1 MQNELEESIIDATM
15 ANDLEGIKN
24 AIQLGIDINHQDFF
38 GKTALH
44 YIESVEAAQL
54 LIDHGAD
61 PNIAD
66 YNNRPPLFD
75 VNDPE
80 LAIFLVDHGA
90 DAKFQDKDGLTAM
103 YIWVD
108 FPKVVQ
114 RLLVEGADPN
124 IQLVTGSMIIKR
136 GNTALHKVGN
146 LESAQLLVKHGANA
160 TIRNIEKQP
169 PFIRPPEKFNVIL
182 KPYMK
187 SSVYFQL
194 TFKQNPASPY
204 LTLRIPDWPEI
215 PPFIINSP

>member
-160 TIRNIEKQP
+160 TIRNIEKATPVHTATGEIQ
-169 PFIRPPEKFNVIL
+169 RYL
-182 KPYMK
+182 KTVYEEQRLLSADVQTK
-187 SSVYFQL
+187 SSEPVSNTTDTRLAGDTTVYH
-194 TFKQNPASPY
+194 K
-204 LTLRIPDWPEI
+204 
-215 PPFIINSP
+215 

>member
-80 LAIFLVDHGA
+80 LA
-90 DAKFQDKDGLTAM
+90 T
-103 YIWVD
+103 
-108 FPKVVQ
+108 KVNRWLGPTVSQ
-114 RLLVEGADPN
+114 IHEAAAASTGQHEGN
-124 IQLVTGSMIIKR
+124 SSLGQ
-136 GNTALHKVGN
+136 
-146 LESAQLLVKHGANA
+146 VK
-160 TIRNIEKQP
+160 TQ
-169 PFIRPPEKFNVIL
+169 
-182 KPYMK
+182 
-187 SSVYFQL
+187 S
-194 TFKQNPASPY
+194 
-204 LTLRIPDWPEI
+204 
-215 PPFIINSP
+215 

>member
-24 AIQLGIDINHQDFF
+24 AIQLGVDINHQDFF

-44 YIESVEAAQL
+44 YIESVEVAQL

-136 GNTALHKVGN
+136 GNTVLHKVGN

-160 TIRNIEKQP
+160 TIRNIEKATPVHTATGEIQ
-169 PFIRPPEKFNVIL
+169 RYL
-182 KPYMK
+182 KTVYEEQRLLSVDVQTK
-187 SSVYFQL
+187 SSEPV
-194 TFKQNPASPY
+194 
-204 LTLRIPDWPEI
+204 PDTTDTRLAGDTTDYHK
-215 PPFIINSP
+215 